1 MTRTSHIR
9 TLVPILIA
17 AGAWLMFAGQSTADD
32 YSGRFQ
38 FIFEAEQHLEH
49 AKSILSSQAGHHFYG
64 HKQRAIE
71 IIDRAFREL
80 QEGVKEFRERGPA
93 RVNDG
98 TAGMMTREQWIKRAP
113 GEPAEFSFMHEA
125 MRELHDA
132 QWVLIKQAEG
142 RFYGHKRRA
151 VDLIGDAMDELHAGM
166 EEYRAKG
173 PSHGARHEH
182 EAAEE
187 EHEHHHEYQHE
198 QHGHHG
204 SMNPTPQPTP
214 ARRHH

>member
-17 AGAWLMFAGQSTADD
+17 AGAWLMSAGQSTADD

-98 TAGMMTREQWIKRAP
+98 TAGMMTREQWI
-113 GEPAEFSFMHEA
+113 
-125 MRELHDA
+125 
-132 QWVLIKQAEG
+132 
-142 RFYGHKRRA
+142 
-151 VDLIGDAMDELHAGM
+151 
-166 EEYRAKG
+166 
-173 PSHGARHEH
+173 
-182 EAAEE
+182 
-187 EHEHHHEYQHE
+187 
-198 QHGHHG
+198 
-204 SMNPTPQPTP
+204 
-214 ARRHH
+214 